1 MSSSNFLSKFL
12 STEHL
17 QGYTRFNAF
26 FLPLSPPRAHT
37 PYSTSCSATPILI
50 FHYDGSCSV
59 GSEGRAAYAQ
69 WKVGRGKRSPPAG
82 VVISSVIFAHG
93 TGRSSPRFRRFPTN
107 NGPDIALIRHQ
118 GGRGGGWICIV
129 AVVVDRLSPQWVICR
144 SDERRNQRDSGMET
158 LVSTSFQRLIRK
170 GIDWRYLFR
179 VIFECILIFFNLGQ
193 DFINDKFKI
202 VMKIK

>member
-1 MSSSNFLSKFL
+1 MKEYIIHNTSIRYTYIFTFLPSEDFKKCLPRTSFQN
-12 STEHL
+12 SFRPSICKD
-17 QGYTRFNAF
+17 TRFNAF

-93 TGRSSPRFRRFPTN
+93 TGRSSPRFRRFPT
-107 NGPDIALIRHQ
+107 GQIS
-118 GGRGGGWICIV
+118 
-129 AVVVDRLSPQWVICR
+129 RLSATR
-144 SDERRNQRDSGMET
+144 GDREGDGF
-158 LVSTSFQRLIRK
+158 VSSRL
-170 GIDWRYLFR
+170 L
-179 VIFECILIFFNLGQ
+179 LT
-193 DFINDKFKI
+193 DFLLNG
-202 VMKIK
+202 

>member
-1 MSSSNFLSKFL
+1 MQHKLLSNPNINIPLRWFLFRWIRRQSRLCRMESRSWKEKSSGWSRHFLRYFRARNRPFIPSF
-12 STEHL
+12 
-17 QGYTRFNAF
+17 
-26 FLPLSPPRAHT
+26 PPF
-37 PYSTSCSATPILI
+37 S
-50 FHYDGSCSV
+50 
-59 GSEGRAAYAQ
+59 
-69 WKVGRGKRSPPAG
+69 
-82 VVISSVIFAHG
+82 
-93 TGRSSPRFRRFPTN
+93 

>member
-37 PYSTSCSATPILI
+37 PCNTSCWATPILI

-93 TGRSSPRFRRFPTN
+93 TGRSSPRFRRFPT
-107 NGPDIALIRHQ
+107 GQIS
-118 GGRGGGWICIV
+118 
-129 AVVVDRLSPQWVICR
+129 RLSATRGEGEGDGFVSSRLLLTDFLLNGWFAGPMR
-144 SDERRNQRDSGMET
+144 GET
-158 LVSTSFQRLIRK
+158 K
-170 GIDWRYLFR
+170 GIRGWKPSFR
-179 VIFECILIFFNLGQ
+179 PRSNV
-193 DFINDKFKI
+193 
-202 VMKIK
+202 